1 MALPPNWERYTTED
15 GKEYFHNA
23 ALNKTQWERPS
34 CDEVPLASLN
44 TSDVFTYKPSAA
56 DLEVPRSTA
65 KSQELDDLFMGVAA
79 SEPTELVSLKEGP
92 GDELSSPAAFRFL
105 LWLFGQWCS

>member
-1 MALPPNWERYTTED
+1 MGFLSSSPNDLLYLQLVLLSESQMHLQT
-15 GKEYFHNA
+15 
-23 ALNKTQWERPS
+23 
-34 CDEVPLASLN
+34 
-44 TSDVFTYKPSAA
+44 A
-56 DLEVPRSTA
+56 DSPQKIHTVDSTRSQFLV
-65 KSQELDDLFMGVAA
+65 SFEAA